1 MKKIATLILAVLLLI
16 NFSSCLNPATSL
28 FKSDSDQAT
37 ERAAVLFTA
46 IENKD
51 KQACE
56 KLFAKKVR
64 NSQDFDKQIEEL
76 FEYFDGKVVSYE
88 ENGLQTSSS
97 SEEGEQSKEYYSS
110 FELKSDRTNYRV
122 ALLDVIYDDFDS
134 DNCGIH
140 SLYIIKANEDT
151 DLTYSYWGDHEYTK
165 GINIGIKNKLQ

>member
-16 NFSSCLNPATSL
+16 NFSSCLNPTTSL

-97 SEEGEQSKEYYSS
+97 SEEGEQSKEYY
-110 FELKSDRTNYRV
+110 RV

-151 DLTYSYWGDHEYTK
+151 DLTYSYWGDHKYTK